1 MDERRGPAGMK
12 IEERLK
18 NNIAVN
24 PASGCWEWTGTKTK
38 GYGRLCIGNR
48 RKNRHRFVYAHRL
61 AYETW
66 VGPIPDGYFVCHRCD
81 NPPCI
86 NPQHLFIGTNR
97 ENVLDS
103 MEKGRRYIPVGEKQ
117 GKAKLTEQNVREARW
132 ERCCDGT
139 SYKDLAKKY
148 GVSATTIRYAIKGI
162 TWKCVKYTLLIEDD
176 EQQNLSLRP
185 ETEHRLKQGPLL

>member
-1 MDERRGPAGMK
+1 MK

-103 MEKGRRYIPVGEKQ
+103 KERLNSQSKMLEKPDGNDAVMERATKILQKNTAFRQQRYGMP
-117 GKAKLTEQNVREARW
+117 
-132 ERCCDGT
+132 
-139 SYKDLAKKY
+139 
-148 GVSATTIRYAIKGI
+148 
-162 TWKCVKYTLLIEDD
+162 
-176 EQQNLSLRP
+176 
-185 ETEHRLKQGPLL
+185 